1 MTKSLYEEALADAQQ
16 LRELAEETAKNKLI
30 ETVMPQIRD
39 MVNRKIMGE
48 QLEDDDLDALVDDAQ
63 PLEPIE
69 VPEPEDKEGHSV
81 GDQSGNVINI
91 DAAGDVNIEIEG
103 SDDDDDDGDDDDEL
117 VLDGPMAEALI
128 RMLNSS
134 DNDMS
139 RTQLIKLENTF
150 TKLKTIVENV
160 DFTKLNS
167 NQKRRINKSF
177 VVCVREARKLQKQLI
192 LNEQATQG
200 DLEHRLTTMI
210 KEMKNMSKSNS
221 RNIFDFLF
229 EAEDVKEMDK
239 MEADHKE
246 EADKKDLEEAELS
259 LEITDEEREEIAG
272 AEDADAVEAALED
285 ILGDLEVSME
295 PAGEEGGEGGEE
307 AEEAEG
313 DEPEAEGGD
322 EIEVAEE
329 GVVYEIDENMLRR
342 ELQRLTEEAADEAD
356 QFGGGEVPHGDV
368 FVDVDEDDLINAL
381 ADELGD
387 VAPAAAAP
395 AVAESRLN
403 RSASRKLREARRIMA
418 KQDSTIEAL
427 KAQLVEMNLFNAK
440 LLYANK
446 LMQNRNLS
454 LKNQKTIVEA
464 LDSASTIREAKLLY
478 KSLSSS
484 LERKVSSRGGLN
496 EGSLRKLG
504 SASRSTRSAQPKTE
518 ANREADRWA
527 VLAGI

>member
-1 MTKSLYEEALADAQQ
+1 M
-16 LRELAEETAKNKLI
+16 R
-30 ETVMPQIRD
+30 
-39 MVNRKIMGE
+39 
-48 QLEDDDLDALVDDAQ
+48 
-63 PLEPIE
+63 
-69 VPEPEDKEGHSV
+69 
-81 GDQSGNVINI
+81 
-91 DAAGDVNIEIEG
+91 
-103 SDDDDDDGDDDDEL
+103 
-117 VLDGPMAEALI
+117 
-128 RMLNSS
+128 
-134 DNDMS
+134 S
-139 RTQLIKLENTF
+139 RTQQPKRDDVGVAAYLHDGAFKNGISGPLQTGRQVRVHARYRPGRRNF
-150 TKLKTIVENV
+150 SIVYWRGCPAPRRHPLARSLDR
-160 DFTKLNS
+160 DF
-167 NQKRRINKSF
+167 
-177 VVCVREARKLQKQLI
+177 
-192 LNEQATQG
+192 
-200 DLEHRLTTMI
+200 
-210 KEMKNMSKSNS
+210 
-221 RNIFDFLF
+221 
-229 EAEDVKEMDK
+229 
-239 MEADHKE
+239 
-246 EADKKDLEEAELS
+246 S
-259 LEITDEEREEIAG
+259 LDRS
-272 AEDADAVEAALED
+272 L
-285 ILGDLEVSME
+285 
-295 PAGEEGGEGGEE
+295 
-307 AEEAEG
+307 
-313 DEPEAEGGD
+313 EGGD

>member
-63 PLEPIE
+63 PLEPME
-69 VPEPEDKEGHSV
+69 VPAPEDKESHSV

-103 SDDDDDDGDDDDEL
+103 SDDEGDEDDDL

-128 RMLNSS
+128 RLLNSS
-134 DNDMS
+134 DDDMS
-139 RTQLIKLENTF
+139 RNQLVKLENTF

-160 DFTKLNS
+160 DFTKLDS
-167 NQKRRINKSF
+167 NQKRRNNKYF
-177 VVCVREARKLQKQLI
+177 VVCVLEARKLQKQLI

-200 DLEHRLTTMI
+200 DLEHRLTIMI

-239 MEADHKE
+239 MEAE
-246 EADKKDLEEAELS
+246 KKDLEEAELS

-295 PAGEEGGEGGEE
+295 PAGDEGGEAEGEE

-313 DEPEAEGGD
+313 EEPEAEGGD

-342 ELQRLTEEAADEAD
+342 ELARLTEEAADEAD

-403 RSASRKLREARRIMA
+403 RSASRKLREARRIMS

-427 KAQLVEMNLFNAK
+427 KAQVVEMNLFNAK
-440 LLYANK
+440 LLYANT

-464 LDSASTIREAKLLY
+464 LDSAATIREAKLLY

-484 LERKVSSRGGLN
+484 LERKASSQGLN

-504 SASRSTRSAQPKTE
+504 SSSRSTRSAQPKTE
-518 ANREADRWA
+518 ANRETDRWA